1 MPGRRS
7 STVVAPGALARIY
20 GSFNHF
26 AACVPRGVLRAA
38 LALARLDL
46 RDVLAQRLVPLL
58 PVRLRV
64 QQHAVW
70 RAHPSTVPQYQ
81 NDDDDDDDDDE
92 THLIHRIDRAA
103 RGQLDVGVGEHEVA
117 YHRVESEDLHAG
129 AKGEREEA

>member
-7 STVVAPGALARIY
+7 PTVAAPGALARIY

-70 RAHPSTVPQYQ
+70 RAHPNTVSQYQ
-81 NDDDDDDDDDE
+81 NDDDDDDDDE

-103 RGQLDVGVGEHEVA
+103 RGQLDVGVGEHELA